1 MSNRAQRRQDEIMQ
15 RIREKER
22 IAQENKDIVRKLK
35 DIEQEAKD
43 WACHYYMGL
52 MFVATAK
59 ALHDEY
65 GWTARPIGKIWHR
78 MDDILC
84 SLETEDGMTVEQLAK
99 WVEDKL
105 HLRVEFD
112 SNRNIVAVN
121 TFEREVEKDA

>member
-1 MSNRAQRRQDEIMQ
+1 MSNRAQRRQEEIMQ

-52 MFVATAK
+52 MFVAVAK
-59 ALHDEY
+59 SLHDEY
-65 GWTARPIGKIWHR
+65 KWTAKPIGKIWRR

-84 SLETEDGMTVEQLAK
+84 SLETDNGMTVEELAR

-105 HLRVEFD
+105 YLRVEFD

-121 TFEREVEKDA
+121 TFEKEVEKDA